1 MPYFSSN
8 IICFLVVMKLSDYS
22 LQFVL
27 NNLMVSLFLN
37 AVNYTCKNTIHI
49 QF

>member
-1 MPYFSSN
+1 
-8 IICFLVVMKLSDYS
+8 MKLSDYS
-22 LQFVL
+22 SSILL

-37 AVNYTCKNTIHI
+37 AVNNICKNTIHI